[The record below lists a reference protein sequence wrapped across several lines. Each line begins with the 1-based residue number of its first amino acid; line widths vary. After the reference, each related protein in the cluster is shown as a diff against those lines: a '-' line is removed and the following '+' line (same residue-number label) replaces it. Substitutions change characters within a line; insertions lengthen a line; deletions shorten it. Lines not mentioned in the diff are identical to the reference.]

1 MMTIY
6 VLLLLL
12 PQKKATERDRERE
25 SEETKGGRVT
35 MAMML
40 SDFPRFSRFTT
51 ANVQFFLNSCLILQN
66 MFGFR

>member
-40 SDFPRFSRFTT
+40 SDFPLLSFHHCKCTVFSQLMSHPTEYVR
-51 ANVQFFLNSCLILQN
+51 L
-66 MFGFR
+66 